1 MILNTARRSIDD
13 RETAKGGILMNMHD
27 GALPSDGFDPFDLNT
42 PHALWKEFREEQ
54 PIFFHEPSGYWVVSR
69 YDDVKAIFDDWKT
82 FSSENAQKPMR
93 PMSEEGKRILKE
105 GGFTA
110 YSGLTARVPPD
121 HTRIRKIAQGA
132 FGPRR
137 FKSIEPQI
145 EVIVKEHLDL
155 LEEAGK
161 GGAVV
166 NFWEIV
172 AFPVPAHVLFTLMG
186 IPDADVPKI
195 KQYGASR
202 GKMTW
207 SDLSDEEMI
216 PVAHDMVAY
225 WKYIHDLLDM
235 RRENPGDDFPS
246 DMLAAQAE
254 GAEIDNEEIAG
265 LLYSTLFAGH
275 ETTSTFMGNYVLT
288 MMDNRDAWEAIKADQ
303 SLIPNAVEEM
313 LRYMPSVV
321 GWRRKAR
328 EAKVI
333 GGVELPAGAEI
344 LMITGAANR
353 DEAQFPAGEELN
365 IMRSNARTHLSFGYG
380 IHYCLGFQLAKME
393 AAILLRQLSERFPDM
408 RLAPGFEAE
417 YHRNIT
423 FRVPTSVMVTL
434 GK

>member
-1 MILNTARRSIDD
+1 MNVAGDIRSTD
-13 RETAKGGILMNMHD
+13 A
-27 GALPSDGFDPFDLNT
+27 FDPFDLNK
-42 PHALWKEFREEQ
+42 PQAQWKAFREEA
-54 PIFFHEPSGYWVVSR
+54 PIFYHEPSGYWVVSK
-69 YDDVKAIFDDWKT
+69 YEDAKAIFDDWET

-93 PMSEEGKRILKE
+93 PMSDEGKRILAE

-121 HTRIRKIAQGA
+121 HTRIRKIAQGC

-145 EVIVKEHLDL
+145 EAIVERHLDA

-161 GGAVV
+161 SGEPV

-172 AFPVPAHVLFTLMG
+172 AFPVPAYVLFALMG
-186 IPDADVPKI
+186 IPDEDVPKI
-195 KQYGASR
+195 KQYGTSR

-225 WKYIHDLLDM
+225 WQYIHDLLEK
-235 RRENPGDDFPS
+235 RRKTPGDDFPS
-246 DMLAAQAE
+246 DLLRLQSE
-254 GAEIDNEEIAG
+254 GADISDHEIAG
-265 LLYSTLFAGH
+265 VLYSTLFAGH

-288 MMDNRDAWEAIKADQ
+288 LMEHRDAWDAIKEDPKK
-303 SLIPNAVEEM
+303 IPNAVEEM

-328 EAKVI
+328 HAKVI

-344 LMITGAANR
+344 LMITGSANR
-353 DEAQFPAGEELN
+353 DDAQFPEGEKLD
-365 IMRSNARTHLSFGYG
+365 IMRNNARTHLSFGYG
-380 IHYCLGFQLAKME
+380 IHYCLGFHLAKME
-393 AAILLRQLSERFPDM
+393 AAILLRQLAARFPNL
-408 RLAPGFEAE
+408 RLAPGFEAT

-423 FRVPTSVMVTL
+423 FRVPTSVMVEL
-434 GK
+434 GKE

>member
-1 MILNTARRSIDD
+1 MNAIDGIQP
-13 RETAKGGILMNMHD
+13 AGGY
-27 GALPSDGFDPFDLNT
+27 DPFDLNK
-42 PHALWKEFREEQ
+42 PHAQWRQFREES
-54 PIFFHEPSGYWVVSR
+54 PIFYHEPTGYWIVTR
-69 YDDVKAIFDDWKT
+69 YDDAKAIFDDWKC

-93 PMSEEGKRILKE
+93 PMCEAGRKILHD

-121 HTRIRKIAQGA
+121 HTRIRKIAQGC

-145 EVIVKEHLDL
+145 EEIVSRHLDKL
-155 LEEAGK
+155 ADAGK
-161 GGAVV
+161 GGQPV

-172 AFPVPAHVLFTLMG
+172 AYPVPAYVLFTLMG
-186 IPDADVPKI
+186 IPDEDVPKI

-202 GKMTW
+202 GRMTW
-207 SDLSDEEMI
+207 SDLTDAEQI

-235 RRENPGDDFPS
+235 RRANPGDDFPS
-246 DMLAAQAE
+246 DLLRLQAE
-254 GAEIDNEEIAG
+254 GADISDEEIAG
-265 LLYSTLFAGH
+265 VLYSTLFAGH

-288 MMDNRDAWEAIKADQ
+288 MMDNRDAWEAIKADPK
-303 SLIPNAVEEM
+303 LIPAAVEEM

-328 EAKVI
+328 YATTV
-333 GGVELPAGAEI
+333 GGVDLPEGAEV

-353 DEAQFPAGEELN
+353 DESQFPQGEKLDITRE
-365 IMRSNARTHLSFGYG
+365 NARTHLSFGYG

-393 AAILLRQLSERFPDM
+393 AQILLRQLSDRFPNL
-408 RLAPGFEAE
+408 RLAPGFQAE
-417 YHRNIT
+417 YHRNIS
-423 FRVPTSVMVTL
+423 FRVPTSVMIEL
-434 GK
+434 GDTA